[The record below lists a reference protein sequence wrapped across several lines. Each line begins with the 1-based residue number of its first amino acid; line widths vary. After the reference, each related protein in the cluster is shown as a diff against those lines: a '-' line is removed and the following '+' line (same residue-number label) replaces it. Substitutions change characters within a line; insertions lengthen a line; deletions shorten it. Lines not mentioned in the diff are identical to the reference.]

1 MQNNYWSYCL
11 YPLFLSSLSSCTFA
25 SYTDQELQNELDI
38 LVKRAIAR
46 FKFPKISLEYAHDN
60 SIENIEL
67 PVVERSTKGY
77 YFINNVGYRE
87 IEVILAWMK
96 VYWLEYQLSKERN
109 YENLYADKDV
119 KAFSSGNL
127 ISAIEKAYSTMMF
140 TARKVEEDY
149 GRVGANGKPAIGDV
163 NVEI

>member
-1 MQNNYWSYCL
+1 MQNNYWSSCL
-11 YPLFLSSLSSCTFA
+11 YPLFLSSLSSCTLA

-38 LVKRAIAR
+38 LVKRSIAR
-46 FKFPKISLEYAHDN
+46 FKFPKISLNYVYDDT
-60 SIENIEL
+60 IVDMTM

-77 YFINNVGYRE
+77 YFTENVGYRE
-87 IEVILAWMK
+87 LEVILAWMK

-127 ISAIEKAYSTMMF
+127 ITAIEKAYNTM
-140 TARKVEEDY
+140 TSVARKVEEDY

>member
-1 MQNNYWSYCL
+1 MQNNYWSSCL
-11 YPLFLSSLSSCTFA
+11 YPLFLSSLSSCTLA

-38 LVKRAIAR
+38 LVKRSSAR
-46 FKFPKISLEYAHDN
+46 FKFPKVSLNYAYDDAIADM
-60 SIENIEL
+60 SL

-77 YFINNVGYRE
+77 YFTEQVGYKE
-87 IEVILAWMK
+87 FEVILAWMK

-127 ISAIEKAYSTMMF
+127 ISAIEKAYNTMTL

-149 GRVGANGKPAIGDV
+149 GRVSANGRPAIGDV

>member
-1 MQNNYWSYCL
+1 MQNNYWSSCL
-11 YPLFLSSLSSCTFA
+11 FPLFLSSLSSCTLA

-38 LVKRAIAR
+38 LAKRSIAR
-46 FKFPKISLEYAHDN
+46 FKFPKINLKYAYDGEIADM
-60 SIENIEL
+60 SL

-77 YFINNVGYRE
+77 YFIEEIGYRE

-127 ISAIEKAYSTMMF
+127 ISAIEKAYNTMVA

-149 GRVGANGKPAIGDV
+149 GRVAANGKPAIGDV

>member
-1 MQNNYWSYCL
+1 MQNNYWSSSL
-11 YPLFLSSLSSCTFA
+11 YPLFLSSVSSCTMA
-25 SYTDQELQNELDI
+25 SYTDQELQNELDF
-38 LVKRAIAR
+38 LAKRAIAR
-46 FKFPKISLEYAHDN
+46 FKFPKVNLAYEYSNEITDMTM
-60 SIENIEL
+60 

-77 YFINNVGYRE
+77 YFVNDVNYRE
-87 IEVILAWMK
+87 YEVIVAWMK

-127 ISAIEKAYSTMMF
+127 ISAIEKAYNTMMQV
-140 TARKVEEDY
+140 ARKTEEDY
-149 GRVGANGKPAIGDV
+149 GRVGTDGRPAIGDV

>member
-1 MQNNYWSYCL
+1 MQNNYWSSCL
-11 YPLFLSSLSSCTFA
+11 FPLFLSSLSSCTLA

-38 LVKRAIAR
+38 LAKRAIAR
-46 FKFPKISLEYAHDN
+46 FKFPKISLKYEYDREIADV
-60 SIENIEL
+60 SL

-77 YFINNVGYRE
+77 YFSNEVGYRE

-127 ISAIEKAYSTMMF
+127 ISAIEKAYNTMMA

-149 GRVGANGKPAIGDV
+149 GRVTANGKPAIGDV

>member
-1 MQNNYWSYCL
+1 MQNNYWSSCL
-11 YPLFLSSLSSCTFA
+11 FPLFLSSLSSCTLA

-38 LVKRAIAR
+38 LAKRSIAR
-46 FKFPKISLEYAHDN
+46 FKFPKINLKYAYDGEIADMSLP
-60 SIENIEL
+60 I
-67 PVVERSTKGY
+67 VERSTKGY
-77 YFINNVGYRE
+77 YFIEEIGYRE

-127 ISAIEKAYSTMMF
+127 ISAIEKAYNTMVA

-149 GRVGANGKPAIGDV
+149 GRVAADGKPAIGDV

>member
-1 MQNNYWSYCL
+1 MQNNYWSSCL
-11 YPLFLSSLSSCTFA
+11 FPLFLSSLSSCTLA

-38 LVKRAIAR
+38 LAKRAIAR
-46 FKFPKISLEYAHDN
+46 FKFPKISLKYEYNEEIAN
-60 SIENIEL
+60 MSL

-77 YFINNVGYRE
+77 RFVGEVGYRE

-127 ISAIEKAYSTMMF
+127 ISAIEKAYNTMMA

-149 GRVGANGKPAIGDV
+149 GRVTANGKPAIGDV